1 MRLRIHHQNG
11 IFQKHFVLFIGEDDQ
26 ASASS
31 SEKKG
36 KGAVIDR
43 FTKEAVVIHAPS
55 KVKGGAEL
63 QLPSMNALTNKT
75 SSQAFFLRVL
85 KVIIQLRDAALQ
97 SMKKSKL
104 AANKSMPTVQ
114 EVNEAAEASKKAES
128 TTEGSGESEA
138 MEVESEAS
146 SEKPPTEAN
155 TEAKATASPPAAKEP
170 ALSSLSDQLTLGA
183 LWDALSFCLKD
194 LADTPDHHAVLVLQ
208 ATVEAFF
215 LVHAAPTQPEDA
227 KRKIQQKETRQEQ
240 LAHIQEQTPSIGGT
254 PVPAEG
260 AESSGNGNQPST
272 SADSNEAL
280 PVAGSSSGGS
290 GATSGGSNLPEDT
303 QKFLAFAETH
313 RTVLNQIL
321 RQSTMH
327 LADGPFSVLVDHT
340 RVLDFD
346 IKRR

>member
-1 MRLRIHHQNG
+1 M
-11 IFQKHFVLFIGEDDQ
+11 
-26 ASASS
+26 
-31 SEKKG
+31 
-36 KGAVIDR
+36 
-43 FTKEAVVIHAPS
+43 IHAPS

-114 EVNEAAEASKKAES
+114 EVNESESKKESS
-128 TTEGSGESEA
+128 TTEEGGVGDSEA
-138 MEVESEAS
+138 MEVETEAS
-146 SEKPPTEAN
+146 AENPAAT
-155 TEAKATASPPAAKEP
+155 TEAKAATPPASAAKEP

-240 LAHIQEQTPSIGGT
+240 LAHIQEQTPSIGGS
-254 PVPAEG
+254 ASE
-260 AESSGNGNQPST
+260 AAGNGNESQPST
-272 SADSNEAL
+272 SDSNEAL
-280 PVAGSSSGGS
+280 TAVAGSSSSS
-290 GATSGGSNLPEDT
+290 GATSSNLPEDT

>member
-1 MRLRIHHQNG
+1 
-11 IFQKHFVLFIGEDDQ
+11 
-26 ASASS
+26 
-31 SEKKG
+31 
-36 KGAVIDR
+36 
-43 FTKEAVVIHAPS
+43 
-55 KVKGGAEL
+55 
-63 QLPSMNALTNKT
+63 
-75 SSQAFFLRVL
+75 
-85 KVIIQLRDAALQ
+85 
-97 SMKKSKL
+97 
-104 AANKSMPTVQ
+104 MPTVQ
-114 EVNEAAEASKKAES
+114 EVNEAEASKKES
-128 TTEGSGESEA
+128 STEGSGESEA
-138 MEVESEAS
+138 MEVETEA
-146 SEKPPTEAN
+146 SEKPPAATTEA
-155 TEAKATASPPAAKEP
+155 TKAATTPAAAKEP
-170 ALSSLSDQLTLGA
+170 SLSSLSDQLTLGA

-254 PVPAEG
+254 PAPEG
-260 AESSGNGNQPST
+260 AASGNGNQPST
-272 SADSNEAL
+272 SDSNEAL
-280 PVAGSSSGGS
+280 PVAGSSSGS
-290 GATSGGSNLPEDT
+290 ATSGGSNLPEDT